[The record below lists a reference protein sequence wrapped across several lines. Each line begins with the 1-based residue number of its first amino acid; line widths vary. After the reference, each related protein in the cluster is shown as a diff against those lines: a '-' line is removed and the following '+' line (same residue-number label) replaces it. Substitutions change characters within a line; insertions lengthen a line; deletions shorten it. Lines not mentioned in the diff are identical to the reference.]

1 MLYVCM
7 CIRVEALWSG
17 RANREGGNGQRLE
30 ETVCDYFPGRIVE
43 MYIYTYTY
51 MYTYAICMYVY

>member
-17 RANREGGNGQRLE
+17 RANREGGDGQRLE
-30 ETVCDYFPGRIVE
+30 ETVCDYFPGRIVAAHDDATFDVR
-43 MYIYTYTY
+43 YF
-51 MYTYAICMYVY
+51 YV